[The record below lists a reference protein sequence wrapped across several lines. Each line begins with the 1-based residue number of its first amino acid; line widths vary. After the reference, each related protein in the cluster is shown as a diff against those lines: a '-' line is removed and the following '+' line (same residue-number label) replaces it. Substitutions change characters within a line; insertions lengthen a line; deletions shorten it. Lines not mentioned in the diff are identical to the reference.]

1 MRLSSQRKLTFLA
14 FLAGLT
20 TVGRAPLAEVHATH
34 EFEDGSTRPVSVA
47 VLPSQVELVRQRL
60 IRQEAQVEESGE
72 LESFLTAAAAS
83 EFEQRGYEVT
93 VLSPSEISSDPTLQ
107 ELVVDANRRFG
118 EMRTNLEARF
128 SKTKQV
134 QRRRYNAGD
143 EVRLLASR
151 LGVDAIV
158 FTRMQIIAPAA
169 GVRAM
174 NFGMGGET
182 ALMSV
187 SIVDGATGDLEAYI
201 TLPGMKRSKMFGGHD
216 DIIEN
221 PAEQMGNYAAGTLD
235 DLPSAD
241 SSLRVEESDEDVLA
255 DLDALLEE

>member
-1 MRLSSQRKLTFLA
+1 MRLSKTRKATGLLTSMLLIVA
-14 FLAGLT
+14 WQPSRG
-20 TVGRAPLAEVHATH
+20 EVHATH

-47 VLPSQVELVRQRL
+47 LLPSQVELVKQKL

-72 LESFLTAAAAS
+72 LESYLTAATAA
-83 EFEQRGYEVT
+83 EFEARGYQIVVPT
-93 VLSPSEISSDPTLQ
+93 TSEIASDPTLQ

-118 EMRTNLEARF
+118 EMRTNLEARL

-143 EVRLLASR
+143 EIKLLAAR
-151 LGVDAIV
+151 LGVDAIA

-169 GVRAM
+169 GVRAR
-174 NFGMGGET
+174 NFGLGGET

-187 SIVDGATGDLEAYI
+187 SIVDGTSGDLEAYI
-201 TLPGMKRSKMFGGHD
+201 TLPGMKRGKMFGGHD

-235 DLPSAD
+235 DLPQAD
-241 SSLRVEESDEDVLA
+241 PSLRVVQTDEDVLA
-255 DLDALLEE
+255 DLEALLEE